1 VSSTHTVSE
10 AWQLRAACRGPA
22 ARFFFPP
29 PQSERKDEKADRE
42 ERAKAICAEC
52 SVRAEC
58 LDYAMRIRE
67 PHGIWG
73 GLTEVERRE
82 LLQRPHA

>member
-1 VSSTHTVSE
+1 VSSTQHVTVS
-10 AWQLRAACRGPA
+10 WQLRAACRGPA

-29 PQSERKDEKADRE
+29 TRSERKDEKADRE

-52 SVRAEC
+52 TVRSEC
-58 LDYAMRIRE
+58 LEYALRIRE

-73 GLTEVERRE
+73 GLTEVERRD
-82 LLQRPHA
+82 LLQRRHA